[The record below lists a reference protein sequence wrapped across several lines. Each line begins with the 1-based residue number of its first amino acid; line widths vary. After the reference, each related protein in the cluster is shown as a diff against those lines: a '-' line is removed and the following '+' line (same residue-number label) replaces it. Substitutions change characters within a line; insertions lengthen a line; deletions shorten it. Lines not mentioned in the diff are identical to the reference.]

1 MVGENIKLKTTVLKL
16 EAENIRKEK
25 LLEEI
30 IMNHN
35 NLGKTQIGKIKAEGH
50 ISSALKRHLRELK
63 QEIEIKDNEINRL
76 KKNIKITKFQE
87 LEIEVKT
94 YLEE

>member
-1 MVGENIKLKTTVLKL
+1 MVDENVKLKTNLHKL

-35 NLGKTQIGKIKAEGH
+35 HFGNTQIGKIKAESH

-63 QEIEIKDNEINRL
+63 QEIEVKDNEINRL
-76 KKNIKITKFQE
+76 KRNIRMTKFQE
-87 LEIEVKT
+87 LEMEVKT